1 MIWVIIVLG
10 IIALVLLNSYLA
22 AQKSVKVETAK
33 YAELFDKYKDIIDL
47 EKTKSELNNSVQELT
62 KIYGT
67 YKTTAELDTKIKEFE
82 SKISTFQNSIDNL
95 SKQKNELEE
104 ATKAFSESYEM
115 IEFGLYQPYYNFG
128 SSEDYKKT
136 LEKYRNQQK
145 ELLKANKAVHSK
157 IKWTVGN
164 SEKAG
169 EKMTRDYS
177 KLMLQAFNG
186 ESDSLIVK
194 VKHDNIV
201 KYIDRLRKE
210 KDIINKIAA
219 TQGCE
224 ITEEYLQLKINELKL
239 VHEYQTKV
247 YEEKEEQRLIKEQ
260 MREEEKAR
268 REFEKALKDVQE
280 EEKRFE
286 KALEEAK
293 KQLDKAT
300 DTEKQGLEAKI
311 AELMNQ
317 LETAKQKE
325 RAVSQAQLTKCGH
338 IYIISNIGSFGEH
351 VYKVG
356 MTRRLEPMER
366 VKELGDASVPFEFD
380 VHGFIYSE
388 NAPDLEKKLHR
399 LLDEHRLNKVNE
411 RREFFKVELDKIEN
425 ILKQEKVKYEL
436 TKLAEAK
443 EYRESMAL
451 LNSKNN

>member
-47 EKTKSELNNSVQELT
+47 EKTKTELNNSVQELT
-62 KIYGT
+62 KLYGT

-317 LETAKQKE
+317 LDAAKQKE

-411 RREFFKVELDKIEN
+411 RREFFKVELEKIEN
-425 ILKQEKVKYEL
+425 ILRQEKVKYEL